1 MKPTKLTPRFE
12 RALAMAHRLHKRQ
25 TRKSTGIPYI
35 SHLLAVC
42 SLVLEDGGN
51 ENEAIAALLHDAA
64 EDQGGISTLK
74 RIKKA
79 FGPTVA
85 DLVAGCSD
93 TFQTPKPPWKA
104 RKVAYL
110 NHLAKAS
117 PSIQCIVAA
126 DKLDF
131 RAIPGELS
139 TPVAPGAPSSACPC
153 LDMAVCMCR
162 GDKFVP
168 AASVPFS
175 PIRSPDGSYGG
186 WKAVGGT
193 MQSPQSVTATAAVR
207 FAEERLAPGETLLTP
222 VDSSQGPSAGPG
234 ATNMV
239 RAE

>member
-12 RALAMAHRLHKRQ
+12 RALAMAHRLHQRQ

-126 DKLDF
+126 DKLHNIRCTLHNLLREGGKVWDRF
-131 RAIPGELS
+131 
-139 TPVAPGAPSSACPC
+139 SAG
-153 LDMAVCMCR
+153 R
-162 GDKFVP
+162 GDQLWYYK
-168 AASVPFS
+168 SVHR
-175 PIRSPDGSYGG
+175 ILARAGRSGH
-186 WKAVGGT
+186 
-193 MQSPQSVTATAAVR
+193 VR
-207 FAEERLAPGETLLTP
+207 ELGETIDRL
-222 VDSSQGPSAGPG
+222 SK
-234 ATNMV
+234 V
-239 RAE
+239 RA